1 MSLFRVVLR
10 IGIVVFAI
18 EGLIMLVLLTIS
30 PFQHW
35 IEAASHWSMAVID
48 AFALVTIAGPIIF
61 FWVIRPYVL
70 AQRHAETVLRD
81 AIESISEGFAM
92 YDADDRLV
100 LCNTRFQELY
110 AGIADLLVPGAKFE
124 DLLRVGAERGQ
135 YPDANGRE
143 EEWIAERIEQ
153 HRDLQEPIERQLPDG
168 RWVKIVETRTSSDG
182 TVGIRTDISGLK
194 MREQEL
200 RESEERYRRLV
211 EMSPDGIMVHF
222 NDRIVY
228 CNNALAKI
236 LGADDPQQV
245 VGKDALEFVPEE
257 DHAAIRER
265 RSRVA
270 HGETLGLR
278 ETFNRRVDG
287 SLVSVERTMATVSW
301 QGRDAYLV
309 LVRDISERK
318 TREHRFRQ
326 IVDALQEGFVLFDSE
341 DRLVIWNEKWLELHR
356 EMHDVLR
363 VGVTFEELVRAK
375 VWKNKLPDAIGREEA
390 FIAERIAAH
399 LNPREPILRQS
410 QDGRWYIIRE
420 APTGEGGI
428 FALNIDITDLKN
440 AENAAEDARHQAEHA
455 TNVKSA
461 FLANMSHE
469 LRTPLNAV
477 IGFSDAIKKQH
488 DLNIPADSIP
498 DYVDAIYSSG
508 QHLLGLI
515 NDLLDF
521 SKIEAGKMD
530 IHEREVA
537 LAGLFSD
544 LSTQVAKQAER
555 ADLQFSL
562 PDIAGLPVVMGDELR
577 LRQILLNL
585 TSNAMKFTPA
595 GGAVT
600 LQVSRHDDG
609 GLGISVH
616 DTGIGMTNDAL
627 SELGESFRQFGAAS
641 SRDQSGT
648 GLGVSIAMALA
659 EMHGGRLVYE
669 SVPGEGTTATLVL
682 PAHRVLPVKSEDRA
696 VG

>member
-1 MSLFRVVLR
+1 M
-10 IGIVVFAI
+10 
-18 EGLIMLVLLTIS
+18 
-30 PFQHW
+30 
-35 IEAASHWSMAVID
+35 AAID

-70 AQRHAETVLRD
+70 AQRKAETVLRD
-81 AIESISEGFAM
+81 AIESISEGFVM

-100 LCNTRFQELY
+100 LCNTRFRELY
-110 AGIADLLVPGAKFE
+110 AGTADLLVPGARYE
-124 DLLRVGAERGQ
+124 DLLRIGAQRGQ
-135 YPDANGRE
+135 YPDASGRE
-143 EEWIAERIEQ
+143 EEWIAGRIGQ
-153 HRDLQEPIERQLPDG
+153 HHDLQGPIERQLPDG
-168 RWVKIVETRTSSDG
+168 RWVKIVETRTSSNG
-182 TVGIRTDISGLK
+182 TVGIRTDITGLK

-211 EMSPDGIMVHF
+211 ELSPDGIMVHL
-222 NDRIVY
+222 NGKVVY
-228 CNNALAKI
+228 CNNALATI
-236 LGADDPQQV
+236 LGATDPQHV

-257 DHAAIRER
+257 GHAAIRER
-265 RSRVA
+265 RNRLA

-278 ETFNRRVDG
+278 EAVNRRVDG
-287 SLVSVERTMATVSW
+287 SFVSVERTMAAVSW
-301 QGRDAYLV
+301 QGEDAYLV

-326 IVDALQEGFVLFDSE
+326 IVDSLQEGFVLFDSE

-356 EMHDVLR
+356 EIEHVIK
-363 VGVTFEELVRAK
+363 VGVTFPELVHAK
-375 VWKNKLPDAIGREEA
+375 VSRNELPDADGREEA

-399 LNPREPILRQS
+399 LNPREPLLRHTH
-410 QDGRWYIIRE
+410 DGRWYIIRE
-420 APTGEGGI
+420 AQTGEGGI

-440 AENAAEDARHQAEHA
+440 AENAAEDARLQAEHA
-455 TNVKSA
+455 TSVKSA

-498 DYVDAIYSSG
+498 DYIDAIHSSG
-508 QHLLGLI
+508 QHLLALI

-530 IHEREVA
+530 VDEREVA
-537 LAGLFSD
+537 LAGLFTD
-544 LSTQVAKQAER
+544 LSAQVAKQAER
-555 ADLQFSL
+555 ANLAFSI
-562 PDIAGLPVVMGDELR
+562 PDTADLPVVMGDELR

-585 TSNAMKFTPA
+585 TSNAIKFTPA
-595 GGAVT
+595 GGAVA
-600 LQVSRHDDG
+600 LQVSRYDDG
-609 GLGISVH
+609 GLGISVR
-616 DTGIGMTNDAL
+616 DTGIGMTDDAL

-659 EMHGGRLVYE
+659 EMHDGRLVYE
-669 SVPGEGTTATLVL
+669 SVPGKGTTATLVL
-682 PAHRVLPVKSEDRA
+682 PAHRVLPANSRERA
-696 VG
+696 AG